1 MTEQTTLELER
12 LESIRGRSFFGRFA
26 GYAGMTGPGWLQ
38 AAVTLG
44 GGSLAGA
51 LYLGVVAGYSLM
63 WLQPLAMLCGVV
75 MLMALSHVTLSSKG
89 TPFDSVKRTISPV
102 LAWGWL
108 GATVLADVVFC
119 AAQASLGV
127 ATVQQ
132 NLGMGG
138 VNAYVITGVL
148 AAVGFAAAVLYAKG
162 SRSVNRLELILKVM
176 VALVMVSFAIA
187 AGVLLVNGQVDV
199 GALLR
204 GFVPD
209 PRALVEPAES
219 IEPMIAATGEGA
231 GYWAAYVEDQQRS
244 RIIAAFGTAVGINM
258 TFLLPY
264 TLINRG
270 WGRKHRELSRFDL
283 VLALLLPF
291 SVATALLV
299 VCSASA
305 FHAQDGDV
313 LDEAGR
319 PLPALESG
327 YYKVL
332 NQRLA
337 ELGEVPTDADAAKAA
352 ADALPEA
359 ERRLAATLTNRD
371 AKQLADTL
379 APVMGERPAD
389 VVFGLGVLAMALS
402 TMIVH
407 MMMNGF
413 AVSQAV
419 GRPGAF
425 GPFVVGAAMP
435 AGLAVFAPLAWTG
448 DAKTA
453 LLIPAAVIA
462 TVFLP
467 IAYLAI
473 LLLMNS
479 RAVLAKEDRASP
491 VANGFMV
498 VAAGVATA
506 ASVWM
511 LANTKR
517 ELLGWDKW
525 GFVGIGGLVLIAVIG
540 VVGFLRG
547 QRKAGVSGDGV
558 GSA

>member
-1 MTEQTTLELER
+1 MTQPTQELER
-12 LESIRGRSFFGRFA
+12 LDSIRRRPFFGRLA

-138 VNAYVITGVL
+138 VNAYVITGAL

-162 SRSVNRLELILKVM
+162 SKSVNRLELILKIM

-187 AGVLLVNGQVDV
+187 AGVLLVNGQVDL
-199 GALLR
+199 GALFK

-209 PRALVEPAES
+209 PRALFQPAAS
-219 IEPMIAATGEGA
+219 IEPMIAATGDSA
-231 GYWAAYVEDQQRS
+231 GYWSEYVGDVQRD
-244 RIIAAFGTAVGINM
+244 RIIAAFGAAVGINM

-264 TLINRG
+264 TLKQRG
-270 WGRKHRELSRFDL
+270 WGQPHRELAWFDL

-327 YYKVL
+327 YYKIL
-332 NQRLA
+332 NQRLDD
-337 ELGEVPTDADAAKAA
+337 LGEVPADTVVAKAA

-413 AVSQAV
+413 AVSQAL

-453 LLIPAAVIA
+453 LLIPAAVTA

-467 IAYLAI
+467 IAYLSI

-479 RAVLAKEDRASP
+479 RSVLAKADRASLP
-491 VANGFMV
+491 VNGLMV
-498 VAAGVATA
+498 VAAGVATG
-506 ASVWM
+506 ASVWV
-511 LANTKR
+511 LTDA
-517 ELLGWDKW
+517 KW
-525 GFVGIGGLVLIAVIG
+525 GIWGYVGIGGLVLIAVIG
-540 VVGFLRG
+540 FVGFFKGQGRG
-547 QRKAGVSGDGV
+547 VVETDA
-558 GSA
+558 A